1 MSAELKYDLGSLP
14 HIGRQLEALAK
25 ASQSAKPLLDDIAE
39 SLLVSTQHRFE
50 LERDP
55 KGEKWQP
62 LSWWTLFQRG
72 GGRKGWHKKNR
83 AKAKK
88 GTMEKITGAKILRAS
103 NRLFQSLSTVVTNS
117 EIQLGS
123 NVIYAGIHQHGG
135 QAGRGKKVT
144 IPARPYLGISDN
156 DAAMIDEAVAEYF
169 AARMPSEGGL
179 L

>member
-1 MSAELKYDLGSLP
+1 MTADLKHNLAALP
-14 HIGRQLEALAK
+14 HIAKQFEALAK
-25 ASQSAKPLLDDIAE
+25 AGQSPKPLLDDIAE
-39 SLLVSTQHRFE
+39 SLLISTQHRFE

-55 KGEKWQP
+55 KGNKWQP

-83 AKAKK
+83 SKAKK
-88 GTMEKITGAKILRAS
+88 GTMEKISGAKILRAS
-103 NRLFQSLSTVVTNS
+103 NRLFQSLTSVVTNS

-123 NVIYAGIHQHGG
+123 NVIYARIHQYGG

-156 DAAMIDEAVAEYF
+156 DSEMIDEAVAEYF
-169 AARMPSEGGL
+169 AARMPQEGAP
-179 L
+179 